1 MLNNMPINDEK
12 EDKKRKIMF
21 IIIGVV
27 CFISIVLAIVYQI
40 FQLKTPPVIK
50 EEKEIVE
57 FKTIFNNELNEQGYP
72 IKALEKFNEDKKIVY
87 TLDERKEKSDGKYD
101 IDVKI
106 PIININNHEIT
117 NIDKEIED
125 TFKEK
130 IDNIMA
136 SEEQYEIIYTVEYT
150 AYINENILSLAIKS
164 TLKEGIKAQRVII
177 KTYTYNMTTNEVID
191 IDEMMSIKKLNK
203 ATVQGEINRVVSEN
217 AKQAQSLIDL
227 GYKVYERNL
236 SDEMYKIENV
246 SNFFYGPDGALYIIY
261 AYGNNS
267 YTSELDIVPII

>member
-27 CFISIVLAIVYQI
+27 CFISIVLAILYQI
-40 FQLKTPPVIK
+40 IQLKTPPVIK

-106 PIININNHEIT
+106 PIININNNEIT

-136 SEEQYEIIYTVEYT
+136 SEEEYEIIYTVEYT

-236 SDEMYKIENV
+236 SDEMYKIENL

>member
-21 IIIGVV
+21 IVIGMI
-27 CFISIVLAIVYQI
+27 CAISIILAIVYQI
-40 FQLKTPPVIK
+40 IQLKTPPEIK

-87 TLDERKEKSDGKYD
+87 TLNEQKEKVDGKYD

-106 PIININNHEIT
+106 PMININNTEIVS
-117 NIDKEIED
+117 IDKEIEE

-130 IDNIMA
+130 INSIME
-136 SEEQYEIIYTVEYT
+136 SEEEYEIIYTVEYT

-203 ATVQGEINRVVSEN
+203 STVQGEINRVVQEN
-217 AKQAQSLIDL
+217 AMQAQSLIDL

-236 SDEMYKIENV
+236 SDEMYKIDNV

-267 YTSELDIVPII
+267 YTSELDIISII

>member
-27 CFISIVLAIVYQI
+27 CFISIVLAILYQI
-40 FQLKTPPVIK
+40 IQLKTPPVIK

-57 FKTIFNNELNEQGYP
+57 FKTIFNDELNEQGYP

-136 SEEQYEIIYTVEYT
+136 SEEEYEIIYTVEYT

-236 SDEMYKIENV
+236 SDEMYKIENL

>member
-27 CFISIVLAIVYQI
+27 CFISIVLAILYQI
-40 FQLKTPPVIK
+40 IQLKTPPVIK

-136 SEEQYEIIYTVEYT
+136 SEEEYEIIYTVEYT
-150 AYINENILSLAIKS
+150 AYIN
-164 TLKEGIKAQRVII
+164 
-177 KTYTYNMTTNEVID
+177 
-191 IDEMMSIKKLNK
+191 
-203 ATVQGEINRVVSEN
+203 
-217 AKQAQSLIDL
+217 
-227 GYKVYERNL
+227 
-236 SDEMYKIENV
+236 
-246 SNFFYGPDGALYIIY
+246 
-261 AYGNNS
+261 
-267 YTSELDIVPII
+267 

>member
-12 EDKKRKIMF
+12 EDKKRRIMF
-21 IIIGVV
+21 IVIGVICLV
-27 CFISIVLAIVYQI
+27 SIILAIVYQI
-40 FQLKTPPVIK
+40 IQLKTPPEIK
-50 EEKEIVE
+50 EEKQIVE

-106 PIININNHEIT
+106 PMININNSEIVS
-117 NIDKEIED
+117 IDKEIED

-130 IDNIMA
+130 INNIMA
-136 SEEQYEIIYTVEYT
+136 SEEEYEIIYTVEYT

-164 TLKEGIKAQRVII
+164 TLKEGIKAQRVIV

-203 ATVQGEINRVVSEN
+203 ASVQGEINRVVSES

-227 GYKVYERNL
+227 GYKVYQRNL
-236 SDEMYKIENV
+236 SDEMYKVENV

>member
-27 CFISIVLAIVYQI
+27 CFISIVLAILYQI
-40 FQLKTPPVIK
+40 IQLKTPPVIK

-106 PIININNHEIT
+106 PIINNHEIT

-136 SEEQYEIIYTVEYT
+136 SEEEYEIIYTVEYT

-236 SDEMYKIENV
+236 SDEMYKIENL

>member
-21 IIIGVV
+21 IIIGIV

-40 FQLKTPPVIK
+40 IQLKTPPVI
-50 EEKEIVE
+50 EEKKEIVE

-72 IKALEKFNEDKKIVY
+72 IKALEKFNDDKKIVY
-87 TLDERKEKSDGKYD
+87 TLNEQKEKVEGKYD
-101 IDVKI
+101 IDVRI
-106 PIININNHEIT
+106 PIININNTEIT
-117 NIDKEIED
+117 NIDKEIEA
-125 TFKEK
+125 TFQEK
-130 IDNIMA
+130 VNNIKM
-136 SEEQYEIIYTVEYT
+136 SEEEYEIIYTVEYT
-150 AYINENILSLAIKS
+150 AYVNENILSLAIKS

-191 IDEMMSIKKLNK
+191 INEMMSIKKLNK
-203 ATVQGEINRVVSEN
+203 ASVQGEINRVVGEN
-217 AKQAQSLIDL
+217 ATQAQSLIDL

-267 YTSELDIVPII
+267 YTSELDIIPII

>member
-40 FQLKTPPVIK
+40 IQLKTPPVIK

-87 TLDERKEKSDGKYD
+87 TLDERKEKADGKYD